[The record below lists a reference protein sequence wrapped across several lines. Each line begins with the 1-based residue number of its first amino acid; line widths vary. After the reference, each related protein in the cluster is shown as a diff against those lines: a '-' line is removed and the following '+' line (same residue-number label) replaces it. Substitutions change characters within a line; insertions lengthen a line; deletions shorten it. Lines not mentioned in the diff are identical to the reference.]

1 MCGANDLGGSFCG
14 LAGRGGPTDAG
25 LAGALAGLGPCA
37 GVSTDG
43 RAAYARVLPE
53 IGAASHDAGPAS
65 EAAGRLGMAGAL
77 HRRLKRFLGRFAG
90 VSTRRLAHY
99 LAWFEWAEQ
108 VRRSG
113 SRPAGVMSGQ
123 AAAGR
128 YESTRAALFAA
139 PQPFWE
145 YWERQASMS
154 TLV

>member
-1 MCGANDLGGSFCG
+1 ML
-14 LAGRGGPTDAG
+14 P
-25 LAGALAGLGPCA
+25 GLG
-37 GVSTDG
+37 
-43 RAAYARVLPE
+43 AAA
-53 IGAASHDAGPAS
+53 HDAGPAS
-65 EAAGRLGMAGAL
+65 EAGGRLGMVNAL
-77 HRRLKRFLGRFAG
+77 HQRLKRFLGRFAG

-113 SRPAGVMSGQ
+113 SRPARVMSGQ

-154 TLV
+154 TVV